1 MLNDS
6 YSIRLRCLVKARRH
20 IPCNKQRLNP
30 LPSKQI
36 KTSLVPERE
45 VLIAEKEIE
54 IKVKQ
59 KSIQEDWGLSMMRMM
74 IDQQENE

>member
-59 KSIQEDWGLSMMRMM
+59 KSIKEDWGLSMMRMM
-74 IDQQENE
+74 IEQQENE